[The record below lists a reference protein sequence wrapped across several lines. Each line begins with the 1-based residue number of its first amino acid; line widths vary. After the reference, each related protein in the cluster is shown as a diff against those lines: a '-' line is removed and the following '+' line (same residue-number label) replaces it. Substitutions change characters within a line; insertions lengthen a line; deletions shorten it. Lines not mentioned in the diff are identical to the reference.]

1 MPPELTPSA
10 LALVL
15 ALAWDVL
22 LGEPPAQLHPVVGM
36 GRAIDLALRWA
47 PRGRPTAELLYGAV
61 IALVLPTTCA
71 LAAWALLAALADV
84 PVARVLVEAYLLK
97 SAFALRALGEATLVV
112 RDALRAGDLAAARL
126 ALRSLCSRDAVPLD
140 APLVAAAAIESVAE
154 NASDSVVAPLL
165 AYLVLGLPGALFYRA
180 VNTLDARIGY
190 RGRYEYLGKAAARL
204 DDALNLIPARLT
216 ARLLLVA
223 GRREGRDVRRAAAVR
238 ARDARRTAS
247 PNAGHPMAT
256 MAGLLGVQLE
266 KPGVYRLGD
275 AGAPVTAAH
284 VDQAWRLTT
293 GAAAAML
300 LLALAG
306 AGLRYAVAL

>member
-1 MPPELTPSA
+1 MPPELTPSV

-15 ALAWDVL
+15 AVAWDVL
-22 LGEPPAQLHPVVGM
+22 LGEPPARLHPVVGM
-36 GRAIDLALRWA
+36 GRAIDLALRWS
-47 PRGRPTAELLYGAV
+47 PRGRPPVELLYGAM

-71 LAAWALLAALADV
+71 LAAWALLAGLANV

-112 RDALRAGDLAAARL
+112 RDALRKRDLGAARV
-126 ALRSLCSRDAVPLD
+126 ALRSLCSRDAARLD

-180 VNTLDARIGY
+180 ANTLDARIGY

-216 ARLLLVA
+216 ARLLLIA

-275 AGAPVTAAH
+275 AGAPVTAAQ
-284 VDQAWRLTT
+284 VDQAWRLTA